1 MKNKK
6 ITLEKLQELV
16 EKFNYLQPK
25 LIEHPDYKDGNDFKD
40 IVDKVYEKIEYMEC
54 ILLKQKIF
62 NQKGFFK
69 INQNYLDEDLVTRLV
84 FHISKRKDR
93 IDAKIPM
100 LNDLMTILKSDEF
113 NLSYK
118 EYQEKLLIHLKSS
131 EIFDDETQIS
141 KLVEKNLP
149 QTFSFCEKNLSGE
162 FHTMFSITIRR
173 YITMIIMEIDKFDKS
188 DLNPDILD
196 LHISFAI
203 DWYLMDIKMTNHQKQ
218 TQRLVEQIKAEQK
231 QIVIRK

>member
-84 FHISKRKDR
+84 FHISKRKD
-93 IDAKIPM
+93 
-100 LNDLMTILKSDEF
+100 N
-113 NLSYK
+113 
-118 EYQEKLLIHLKSS
+118 
-131 EIFDDETQIS
+131 
-141 KLVEKNLP
+141 
-149 QTFSFCEKNLSGE
+149 
-162 FHTMFSITIRR
+162 
-173 YITMIIMEIDKFDKS
+173 
-188 DLNPDILD
+188 
-196 LHISFAI
+196 
-203 DWYLMDIKMTNHQKQ
+203 TN
-218 TQRLVEQIKAEQK
+218 I
-231 QIVIRK
+231 